1 MKNLTKIF
9 TAVVAGLLAFSC
21 VTDTTED
28 LGVQIGKSG
37 ISEIAVSLEN
47 SRTQLGEKA
56 DGVYPLYW
64 SEGDAIAV
72 NGVASTA
79 LSESYDG
86 KVAAVFSFAQE
97 VAYPLNAVYPAPA
110 AGVVAAEGLFPVT
123 FMATQPYTVGT
134 FASGAA
140 PMYGYVAAPAE
151 GEEADPLQLNHLA
164 GALRFA
170 VKGTHKLVSM
180 TVAAADGKIAGNFDI
195 DCATGALTAHEDALN
210 SVTVT
215 FGEGLQLTEE
225 ATPIY
230 VAVPAGEYGVY
241 TITLTDTNDETM
253 VVRFNSDFHPVEAGI
268 VKEFA
273 EFLYIPNVGAG
284 PEGELVIVDVAGMKR
299 LAKLSENGMLGNVTS
314 VRVGASIDM
323 SEVADWHG
331 IELFPAI
338 TFDGGSE
345 AGYVISGLKAPLF
358 GAVTGATI
366 QNVKLTDVAI
376 VETERLFSGSLVCEA
391 YTSTITNCSLEG
403 TYTYANANELPADT
417 GHTKQAAGG
426 LIGLAKDTNV
436 SNCTNYATI
445 TGAQFWAKCSD
456 KRFPTLGGVIGT
468 ATASAAP
475 ASKEAA
481 YSVKNCTNYGSVTS
495 AHDAKTLGGTLGVE
509 MGGVLGRAYYVFVNN
524 IVNGEQGT
532 DKGAVTITAY
542 ANSPYWGGCIGWLL
556 SCYADGVTNYA
567 PVSFDCSLVW
577 SCMGGVVGTM
587 GTSSASW
594 SLAENFT
601 NYGTI
606 SCGTNTKSLGGI
618 VTLGGVFGRSQS
630 TAWTV
635 NNCINYGDVIA
646 QGDWSGISNDSWG
659 VGGVFAECNVK
670 KATNCKNF
678 GNISFTST
686 KKMNISLNVGGVAGV
701 VNASGVVIENWQNG
715 DPDAAPNSVTVNV
728 AGNSANNYVG
738 GVIGCNKGKSL
749 KNCHNHGNVSY
760 TGATDLTPYIG
771 GVAGYSAVAGTTIE
785 NCDNYNNTDT
795 DDSHIA
801 ITVNSTSSKWVYVGG
816 LFGSL
821 GTSSAAISSIKDCT
835 NNCAINV
842 DATAI
847 ATTSQHCIGGLAGLL
862 ECSGTITSC
871 VNGVRGDI
879 VVDGTYT
886 CNTAVAGM
894 AAHLDGKTVDCA
906 NNGDIDFKATI
917 KLGTADKGGTA
928 YINGMYY
935 TGGGDG
941 DAHTNFTQSGNLTFS
956 GIIDASCDTKNVY
969 MSGVGYNMVS
979 TLTNVQNTGTLK
991 VSKEAVVDAEVQIG
1005 GIARDLRNAT
1015 VVGCS
1020 NSGTIIS
1027 EGKSVNVRMG
1037 ALSVVT
1043 STSSAKFS
1051 GKGFT
1056 NTGNVIFAGQAS
1068 GFVKIGGLWGDHT
1081 KAISEIAEGAVVE
1094 NKGTVSNYVT
1104 NADGSITVGKVGTY
1118 LMVGGVAGD
1127 IRVAEPAAVQS
1138 TGTVDVRYAEG
1149 CYTTGAYIGGIVGCN
1164 SLNDKFAAATYLLSN
1179 AKMTGN
1185 VVAIGFTESVAAP
1198 IVGVGMITG
1207 SHRSS
1212 TAPQAS
1218 SCVVGGRLA
1227 MEEESGAPVYK
1238 IISAVEIKDVDAGGD
1253 EYVLPGYLPFW
1264 AKIYGGTWAEAS
1276 ATNCDNCTADPSAPS
1291 EAPDEA

>member
-9 TAVVAGLLAFSC
+9 MAVAVAMFAFAC

-28 LGVQIGKSG
+28 LGIEVGKG
-37 ISEIAVSLEN
+37 GVTEITVSLEE
-47 SRTQLGEKA
+47 SRTQLGERDA
-56 DGVYPLYW
+56 DGEYPLYW

-72 NGVASTA
+72 NGVASTPLA
-79 LSESYDG
+79 ASYNG
-86 KVAAVFSFAQE
+86 QVAASFTFQGVLTAPYS
-97 VAYPLNAVYPAPA
+97 VVYPAPA
-110 AGVVAAEGLFPVT
+110 EGVTAAEGLQPIT
-123 FMATQPYTVGT
+123 FLAVQPYTEGT
-134 FASGAA
+134 FVSGAA
-140 PMYGYVAAPAE
+140 PMYGYATE
-151 GEEADPLQLNHLA
+151 GANIELHHLT
-164 GALRFA
+164 GVFRFA
-170 VKGTHKLVSM
+170 VKGSDKLASL
-180 TVAAADGKIAGNFDI
+180 TLTAEGKIAGNFDI
-195 DCATGALTAHEDALN
+195 DCTSGALTAHEDASN
-210 SVTVT
+210 TVTVT
-215 FGEGLQLTEE
+215 FAEPLVLGEV

-230 VAVPAGEYGVY
+230 VAVPAGSHGLY
-241 TITLTDTNDETM
+241 TITLTSTDGKAM
-253 VVRFNSDFHPVEAGI
+253 VVKYDSDAKPVKVGI
-268 VKEFA
+268 VKEFG
-273 EFLYIPNVGAG
+273 EILYAPSEVTA
-284 PEGELVIVDVAGMKR
+284 PEGELVISSEAEMKN
-299 LAKLSENGMLGNVTS
+299 LALLAEKEMLGNVTK
-314 VRVGASIDM
+314 VRVAATIDM
-323 SEVADWHG
+323 SGVADWQPIAG
-331 IELFPAI
+331 FPAI
-338 TFDGGSE
+338 EFDGGSDK
-345 AGYVISGLKAPLF
+345 GYEIKGLTSPLF
-358 GAVTGATI
+358 GTVTGATI
-366 QNVKLTDVAI
+366 KNVKLTGANI
-376 VETERLFSGSLVCEA
+376 TETERLFSGSLVCEA

-403 TYTYANANELPADT
+403 TYTYANANELPADD

-436 SNCTNYATI
+436 SNCTNYATVL
-445 TGAQFWAKCSD
+445 GSQFWAKLASG

-495 AHDAKTLGGTLGVE
+495 AHDAKKLGGTLGVE

-567 PVSFDCSLVW
+567 PVSFDCSLAW

-606 SCGTNTKSLGGI
+606 SCGTNTKSLSGL

-686 KKMNISLNVGGVAGV
+686 KKMKISLNLGGVAGV

-715 DPDAAPNSVTVNV
+715 NPDAAPNSVTVNV

-738 GVIGCNKGKSL
+738 GVIGWNKGKSL

-771 GVAGYSAVAGTTIE
+771 GVAGYSAVASTTIE

-801 ITVNSTSSKWVYVGG
+801 ITVNSTSSQYLYVGG

-821 GTSSAAISSIKDCT
+821 GTSSVAISSIKDCT
-835 NNCAINV
+835 NNCAIN
-842 DATAI
+842 I
-847 ATTSQHCIGGLAGLL
+847 NATTTTATSGQHSIGGLAGLL

-871 VNGVRGDI
+871 VNDVRGDI
-879 VVDGTYT
+879 VVDGTFL

-894 AAHLDGKTVDCA
+894 AAHLDGKTVSCA
-906 NNGDIDFKATI
+906 NKGDILFK
-917 KLGTADKGGTA
+917 GTVKDPGDGTLKGGTA

-935 TGGGDG
+935 TGGSDG
-941 DAHTNFTQSGNLTFS
+941 DAHTDFTQSGNLTFS
-956 GIIDASCDTKNVY
+956 GAVISATDNKNVY
-969 MSGVGYNMVS
+969 MSGVGYNMKS
-979 TLTNVQNTGTLK
+979 TLTNVRNTGTLK
-991 VSKEAVVDAEVQIG
+991 ASKEAIVDNEVQIG
-1005 GIARDLRNAT
+1005 GIARDLQGAT

-1027 EGKSVNVRMG
+1027 EGKSTYVRMG
-1037 ALSVVT
+1037 GLSVTT
-1043 STSSAKFS
+1043 STGGAKYN
-1051 GKGFT
+1051 GTGFT
-1056 NTGNVIFAGQAS
+1056 NSGNIIFAGEVTS
-1068 GFVKIGGLWGDHT
+1068 YVKIGGVWADHT
-1081 KAISEIAEGAVVE
+1081 LAIAEVAEGAVIE
-1094 NKGTVSNYVT
+1094 HTGTVSNYVT
-1104 NADGSITVGKVGTY
+1104 NADGSITVGKVGSY
-1118 LMVGGVAGD
+1118 LMVGGVAGN

-1164 SLNDKFAAATYLLSN
+1164 SLDAKFAAATYLLSN
-1179 AKMTGN
+1179 AKMTGK
-1185 VVAIGFTESVAAP
+1185 VAAIGFTESKASP
-1198 IVGVGMITG
+1198 IVGVGMVVGT
-1207 SHRSS
+1207 HRST
-1212 TAPQAS
+1212 TAPQVS
-1218 SCVVGGRLA
+1218 NCVLGGRLA
-1227 MEEESGAPVYK
+1227 LEEMDGKPLYRT
-1238 IISAVEIKDVDAGGD
+1238 ISKVEILFEDTNGD
-1253 EYVLPGYLPFW
+1253 LESNPNFIPYW
-1264 AKIYGGTWAEAS
+1264 EKIYGGTTEWELGS
-1276 ATNCDNCTADPSAPS
+1276 TYDGCTPDPSAPS
-1291 EAPDEA
+1291 EAPEA

>member
-9 TAVVAGLLAFSC
+9 LAVAVAMFAFAC

-28 LGVQIGKSG
+28 LGIEVGKG
-37 ISEIAVSLEN
+37 GVTEITVSLEE

-56 DGVYPLYW
+56 DGKYPLYW
-64 SEGDAIAV
+64 SEGDAISI
-72 NGVASTA
+72 NGVASNPLA
-79 LSESYDG
+79 AGGE
-86 KVAAVFSFAQE
+86 ANAVFSFNQE
-97 VAYPLNAVYPAPA
+97 VARPYCVVYPATE
-110 AGVVAAEGLFPVT
+110 GVGEGTVYPVT
-123 FMATQPYTVGT
+123 FAATQPYTEGT
-134 FASGAA
+134 FALGVA
-140 PMYGYVAAPAE
+140 PMYGYAAELAE
-151 GEEADPLQLNHLA
+151 GEVELPLQLNHLT
-164 GALRFA
+164 GVLRFA
-170 VKGTHKLVSM
+170 IKGEATLSSIAITAEKP
-180 TVAAADGKIAGNFDI
+180 IAGAFTV
-195 DCATGALTAHEDALN
+195 DCANGTLTAGAEATN
-210 SVTVT
+210 TVTVT
-215 FGEGLQLTEE
+215 FGEGLALGAE

-230 VAVPAGEYGVY
+230 VAVPAGSHGLY
-241 TITLTDTNDETM
+241 TITINSTDGKAM
-253 VVRFNSDFHPVEAGI
+253 VVKYDSDAKPVKVGI
-268 VKEFA
+268 VKEFG
-273 EFLYIPNVGAG
+273 EILYAPSEVTA
-284 PEGELVIVDVAGMKR
+284 PEGELVIVSESDMLR
-299 LAKLSENGMLGNVTS
+299 LQKWAADGKLTNVTK
-314 VRVGASIDM
+314 VTVGATIDM
-323 SEVADWHG
+323 SVVADWQPIAG
-331 IELFPAI
+331 FPAI
-338 TFDGGSE
+338 EFDGGSDK
-345 AGYVISGLKAPLF
+345 GYEIKGLTSPLF
-358 GAVTGATI
+358 GTVTGATI
-366 QNVKLTDVAI
+366 KNVKLTGVNI
-376 VETERLFSGSLVCEA
+376 TETERLFSGSLVCEA

-403 TYTYANANELPADT
+403 AYTYAYAYDLTENS
-417 GHTKQAAGG
+417 GHTVQAAGG

-436 SNCTNYATI
+436 SGCTNYATI
-445 TGAQFWAKCSD
+445 KGAQFWAKCSG
-456 KRFPTLGGVIGT
+456 KRYPTLGGVIGT

-475 ASKEAA
+475 ESKEAA

-495 AHDAKTLGGTLGVE
+495 AHDAKKLGGTLGVE

-567 PVSFDCSLVW
+567 PVSFNCSIVW
-577 SCMGGVVGTM
+577 SCMGGVVGTL

-606 SCGTNTKSLGGI
+606 SCGTNTTSLSGI
-618 VTLGGVFGRSQS
+618 VTLGGIFGRSQS

-646 QGDWSGISNDSWG
+646 QGDWSGVSNDSWG

-686 KKMNISLNVGGVAGV
+686 KKMKISLNVGGVAGV

-738 GVIGCNKGKSL
+738 GVIGNNKNKGL

-760 TGATDLTPYIG
+760 TGATDTNPYIG
-771 GVAGYSAVAGTTIE
+771 GIAGYSAVASTTIE

-801 ITVNSTSSKWVYVGG
+801 ITVNSTSSQYVYVGG

-847 ATTSQHCIGGLAGLL
+847 ATTGQHCIGGLAGLL
-862 ECSGTITSC
+862 ECSGTVTSC
-871 VNGVRGDI
+871 VNDVRGDI

-917 KLGTADKGGTA
+917 KLGTAEKGGTA

-935 TGGGDG
+935 TGGSDS

-956 GIIDASCDTKNVY
+956 GIIDASCDAKNVY

-979 TLTNVQNTGTLK
+979 TLTNVKNTGTLK

-1027 EGKSVNVRMG
+1027 EGKSVHARMG

-1068 GFVKIGGLWGDHT
+1068 GYVKIGGLWGDHT
-1081 KAISEIAEGAVVE
+1081 KAIAEVAEGAVVE

-1118 LMVGGVAGD
+1118 LMVGGVAGN

-1149 CYTTGAYIGGIVGCN
+1149 CYKDGAYIGGIVGCN

-1179 AKMTGN
+1179 AKMTGK
-1185 VVAIGFTESVAAP
+1185 VAAIGFTESKTSP
-1198 IVGVGMITG
+1198 IVGVGMVVGT
-1207 SHRSS
+1207 HRST
-1212 TAPQAS
+1212 TAPQVS
-1218 SCVVGGRLA
+1218 NCVIGGRLA
-1227 MEEESGAPVYK
+1227 LEEIDGKPFYRS
-1238 IISAVEIKDVDAGGD
+1238 ISQVEFLVDDADGNP
-1253 EYVLPGYLPFW
+1253 EPNPNFIPYW
-1264 AKIYGGTWAEAS
+1264 AKIYGGTNEWELGS
-1276 ATNCDNCTADPSAPS
+1276 TYDGCTPDPSAPS
-1291 EAPDEA
+1291 EAPEA

>member
-9 TAVVAGLLAFSC
+9 MAVAVAMFAFAC

-28 LGVQIGKSG
+28 LGIEVGKG
-37 ISEIAVSLEN
+37 GVTEITVSLEE

-56 DGVYPLYW
+56 DGKYPLYW
-64 SEGDAIAV
+64 SEGDAIAI
-72 NGVASTA
+72 NGVASTPLA
-79 LSESYDG
+79 ASYNG
-86 KVAAVFSFAQE
+86 QVAASFTFQGVLTAPYS
-97 VAYPLNAVYPAPA
+97 VVYPAPA
-110 AGVVAAEGLFPVT
+110 EGVTAAEGLQPIT
-123 FMATQPYTVGT
+123 FLAVQPYTEGT
-134 FASGAA
+134 FVSGAA
-140 PMYGYVAAPAE
+140 PMYGYSE
-151 GEEADPLQLNHLA
+151 GVPTDGVQLNHLT
-164 GALRFA
+164 GVLRFA
-170 VKGTHKLVSM
+170 IKGEATLSSIAITAEKP
-180 TVAAADGKIAGNFDI
+180 IAGPFTV
-195 DCATGALTAHEDALN
+195 DCANGTLTAGAEATN
-210 SVTVT
+210 TVTVT
-215 FGEGLQLTEE
+215 FGEGLALGAE

-230 VAVPAGEYGVY
+230 VAVPAGSHGLY
-241 TITLTDTNDETM
+241 TITINSTDGKAM
-253 VVRFNSDFHPVEAGI
+253 VVKYDSDAKPVKVGI
-268 VKEFA
+268 VKEFG
-273 EFLYIPNVGAG
+273 EILYAPSEVTA
-284 PEGELVIVDVAGMKR
+284 PEGELVISSEAEMKN
-299 LAKLSENGMLGNVTS
+299 LALLAEKEMLGNVTK
-314 VRVGASIDM
+314 VRVAATIDM
-323 SEVADWHG
+323 SGVADWQPIAG
-331 IELFPAI
+331 FPAI
-338 TFDGGSE
+338 EFDGGSDK
-345 AGYVISGLKAPLF
+345 GYEIKGLTSPLF
-358 GAVTGATI
+358 DTVTGATI
-366 QNVKLTDVAI
+366 KNVKLTGVNI
-376 VETERLFSGSLVCEA
+376 TETERLFSGSLVCEA
-391 YTSTITNCSLEG
+391 YTSTVTNCSVAG
-403 TYTYANANELPADT
+403 AYTYANANELLADS

-436 SNCTNYATI
+436 SGCTNYATVL
-445 TGAQFWAKCSD
+445 GSQFWAKLASG
-456 KRFPTLGGVIGT
+456 KRFPVLGGVIGT

-481 YSVKNCTNYGSVTS
+481 YCIKNCQNFGTVTS
-495 AHDAKTLGGTLGVE
+495 AHNASTLGGTLGLE
-509 MGGVLGRAYYVFVNN
+509 MGGVLGRAYFVYVNN
-524 IVNGEQGT
+524 LVNGEQGT
-532 DKGAVTITAY
+532 EKGAVTITAY

-556 SCYADGVTNYA
+556 SCYADGLTNYA
-567 PVSFDCSLVW
+567 PVSFNCKLAW
-577 SCMGGVVGTM
+577 SCMGGVVGTL
-587 GTSSASW
+587 GTDSASW
-594 SLAENFT
+594 SLAENLT

-606 SCGTNTKSLGGI
+606 SCGTSTKSLSGLI
-618 VTLGGVFGRSQS
+618 TLGGIFGRSQS

-646 QGDWSGISNDSWG
+646 QGDLSGISNDSWG

-678 GNISFTST
+678 GNISCTST
-686 KKMNISLNVGGVAGV
+686 QKMKISLNVGGVAGV

-728 AGNSANNYVG
+728 SGNSANNYVG

-760 TGATDLTPYIG
+760 TGATDTNPYIG
-771 GVAGYSAVAGTTIE
+771 GIAGYSAVAGTTIE

-801 ITVNSTSSKWVYVGG
+801 ITVNSSSSQLVYVGG

-847 ATTSQHCIGGLAGLL
+847 ATSGQHCIGGLAGLL

-871 VNGVRGDI
+871 VNDVRGDI

-917 KLGTADKGGTA
+917 KLGTAEKGGTA

-935 TGGGDG
+935 TGGSDS

-956 GIIDASCDTKNVY
+956 GIIDASCDAKNVY

-979 TLTNVQNTGTLK
+979 TLTNVKNTGTLK

-1027 EGKSVNVRMG
+1027 EGKSVNARMG

-1068 GFVKIGGLWGDHT
+1068 GYVKIGGLWGDHT

-1118 LMVGGVAGD
+1118 LMVGGVAGN

-1179 AKMTGN
+1179 ATMTGK
-1185 VVAIGFTESVAAP
+1185 VAAIGFTESKASP
-1198 IVGVGMITG
+1198 IVGVGMVVGT
-1207 SHRSS
+1207 HRST
-1212 TAPQAS
+1212 TAPQVS
-1218 SCVVGGRLA
+1218 NCVIGGSLA
-1227 MEEESGAPVYK
+1227 LEEMDGKPLYRT
-1238 IISAVEIKDVDAGGD
+1238 ISQVEILLEDPDGNPEPD
-1253 EYVLPGYLPFW
+1253 PNFIPYW
-1264 AKIYGGTWAEAS
+1264 AKIYGGTTEWELGS
-1276 ATNCDNCTADPSAPS
+1276 TYDGCTPHSTAPS
-1291 EAPDEA
+1291 SAEK